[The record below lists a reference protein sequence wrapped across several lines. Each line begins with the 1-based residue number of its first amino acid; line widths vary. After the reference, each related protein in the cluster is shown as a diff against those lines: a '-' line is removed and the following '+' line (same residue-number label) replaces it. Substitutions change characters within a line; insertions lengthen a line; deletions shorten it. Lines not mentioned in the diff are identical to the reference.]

1 MTLPVAATNNAQL
14 PAERFFRGSL
24 FFLVLTSAG
33 ALIATGKLDVLTSS
47 LVAAAILFKG
57 FRWLLGKP
65 PELSPRAATW
75 LVAGYLGF
83 FPLDVFYLSRAFVAN
98 STSPP
103 LYSVLFGA
111 VHFMLFILVVRL
123 YSASSD
129 RDAVFLAMLA
139 FAAILASA
147 ILTVDTSFLVMFFA
161 FTLFAVA
168 TFLARELRRGATGAI
183 SPLLDLDRQA
193 RRERRLTRALG
204 LAALSV
210 TVGAVTIG
218 GALFFFFPRFKAGY
232 LGRASLAPSLMSGFT
247 EDVELGQIGEIKK
260 DSTVVMRVKTGKP
273 VGSAML
279 RWRGLALSSFDGK
292 RWTASS
298 RERTMIFRQP
308 DGRIYASGT
317 PPRLSNVA
325 VGLPYTV
332 LLQPIASDALFVA
345 PNAVFLEGRFAGSNS
360 QNHYLLRDYTDSFF
374 NPFHN
379 YTALRYDAY
388 SLLPE
393 LNEGR
398 LRAASSDYS
407 QEIRNTYLQ
416 LPDLDARIPAFAKQ
430 IAGRFQNPYDKA
442 RALEEYLRT
451 HFTYTLNLTGKPGA
465 DPLAHFLFETHAGH
479 CEYFASALAIL
490 LRTLG
495 IPTREVNGF
504 LPGEFNDLAGDYIVR
519 ASDAHSWVE
528 VYFPGSGWIT
538 FDPTPPSPENRGL
551 LSHVDLYLD
560 WLELSWSEWV
570 INYDFA
576 HQVVVAQSLQQSSRN
591 WGEASRRWLASL
603 QSKGKKRL
611 ANWQMRHGAWGVLLP
626 LGLVLLL
633 MALRNNLWGAALGRL
648 RLYWQLRSR
657 SATRV
662 DPQLASQMYAEL
674 LRLLARRG
682 WTRRSSQTAR
692 EFASTVR
699 APVLA
704 PAVNEF
710 AAVYTHARFGGA
722 PCDTRRLH
730 RLLEQIRASL
740 RAR

>member
-1 MTLPVAATNNAQL
+1 MATSNAAL
-14 PAERFFRGSL
+14 PAERFFRGSV
-24 FFLVLTSAG
+24 FFLVLTSAA
-33 ALIATGKLDVLTSS
+33 ALIGTGKLDAATSS
-47 LVAAAILFKG
+47 MVAAAILLKG

-75 LVAGYLGF
+75 LVLGYLGV
-83 FPLDVFYLSRAFVAN
+83 FPLDVFYLSRALVAE
-98 STSPP
+98 STNPT
-103 LYSVLFGA
+103 LYSLLLGA
-111 VHFMLFILVVRL
+111 VHFLLFIMVVRL

-139 FAAILASA
+139 FAAILATA
-147 ILTVDTSFLVMFFA
+147 ILTVDTSFLVMFFV
-161 FTLFAVA
+161 FILFAVA
-168 TFLARELRRGATGAI
+168 TFIGKEVRRGATGAI
-183 SPLLDLDRQA
+183 TPWPETQA

-204 LAALSV
+204 LAALAV
-210 TVGAVTIG
+210 AIGAVTVG

-232 LGRASLAPSLMSGFT
+232 LGRGGLQPALMTGFT

-260 DSTVVMRVKTGKP
+260 DSTVVMRVKTGKL

-292 RWTASS
+292 RWRASS
-298 RERTMIFRQP
+298 TDRTILFPQS
-308 DGRIYASGT
+308 DGRIYAMGT
-317 PPRLSNVA
+317 PEQFRNIA
-325 VGLPYTV
+325 AGLRYTV

-345 PNAVFLEGRFAGSNS
+345 PNAIFLEGRFWGPAVTANS
-360 QNHYLLRDYTDSFF
+360 RNHYLLRDYTDSFF

-379 YTALRYDAY
+379 YTVVRYDAY
-388 SLLPE
+388 SQLPKLDE
-393 LNEGR
+393 AS
-398 LRAASSDYS
+398 LRAASSDYP
-407 QEIRNTYLQ
+407 QEIRDTYLQ
-416 LPDLDARIPAFAKQ
+416 LPQLDSRIPALAKE
-430 IAGRFQNPYDKA
+430 IAARSANPYDQA
-442 RALEEYLRT
+442 RAMEAFLRT
-451 HFTYTLNLTGKPGA
+451 HFSYTLNLTGKPGA

-479 CEYFASALAIL
+479 CEYFASAMAIL

-528 VYFPGSGWIT
+528 VYFPGSGWVT
-538 FDPTPPSPENRGL
+538 FDPTPPSPERHGL
-551 LSHVDLYLD
+551 LSHAGLYLD
-560 WLELSWSEWV
+560 WLELTWSEWV

-576 HQVVVAQSLQQSSRN
+576 HQVVMAQSIQHSSRN
-591 WGEASRRWLASL
+591 WSEAARMWLSNL
-603 QSKGKKRL
+603 QRKGKKQL
-611 ANWQMRHGAWGVLLP
+611 ANWQMRHGAWGVFLP

-633 MALRNNLWGAALGRL
+633 MALRNHLLGAALRRL
-648 RLYWQLRSR
+648 RLYWQLRGR
-657 SATRV
+657 QAARV
-662 DPQLASQMYAEL
+662 NPQLASQLYVEL

-682 WTRRSSQTAR
+682 WTRHCSETAL

-699 APVLA
+699 APILA
-704 PAVNEF
+704 PAVHEF

-730 RLLEQIRASL
+730 RLLEQIRASS